1 MEKDEN
7 QVILLDN
14 KGLSLIELL
23 VTVTISSFVLIS
35 VFSFMLAGSKSYA
48 NASAEMDLQS
58 TRQLTM
64 NFIAD
69 GIMSA
74 SREHIEMNPLNPA
87 EGQAFTFS
95 TVHDVVTD
103 RTNNTI
109 EQKGVTFYYDGDSS
123 LYVYEANATLA
134 QIQSNNINNLVS
146 KNVDSI
152 QFTLNKDDQGSI
164 ESVNVK
170 AVFQVRGRTSTV
182 DTVYKV
188 RNK

>member
-123 LYVYEANATLA
+123 LYVY
-134 QIQSNNINNLVS
+134 
-146 KNVDSI
+146 SI
-152 QFTLNKDDQGSI
+152 YIK
-164 ESVNVK
+164 
-170 AVFQVRGRTSTV
+170 
-182 DTVYKV
+182 
-188 RNK
+188 

>member
-1 MEKDEN
+1 MEKDEG

-23 VTVTISSFVLIS
+23 ITVTISSFVLIS

-74 SREHIEMNPLNPA
+74 SREHIKMDPLNPA

-95 TVHDVVTD
+95 TVHNVVTD

-134 QIQSNNINNLVS
+134 QIQSNDKNNLVS

-152 QFTLNKDDQGSI
+152 QFTLNKDAQGSV

-170 AVFQVRGRTSTV
+170 AVFQVRGRTSTI